1 MSAPKTPKTAAPPTT
16 PITIRGKVY
25 LAKLCQLKH
34 ADLRFYADN
43 PRVYSALHD
52 GNGKTPTQE
61 EIEEH
66 LQTLEHVKELR
77 REIKENGGLIE
88 PLYVK
93 ESSLEVVEGN
103 SRLAAYR
110 LLAVENA
117 VVWEKVL
124 CAVMPSEVTDSAIAS
139 LLGQLHLKGKKDW
152 RPYEQASYLHRR
164 HRKEGVSIPTLQKEF
179 NLGDKLIRHRIAVI
193 DFMIK
198 HSDNTVERWSHYD
211 ELLKS
216 SAIKK
221 ARENHSEFEQVIVEK
236 IKSGE
241 MKAVE
246 VRDKLKVVCGA
257 KSENPIKQVISGGS
271 LDEAYKA
278 AKSIGGENAAV
289 KKLRAFRTWAALNG
303 TRAAMKMA
311 TENVKKEIRF
321 ELKEIRGKVASLL
334 KAAGPT

>member
-1 MSAPKTPKTAAPPTT
+1 MSVSKASKTSDSPTT

-34 ADLRFYADN
+34 SDLRFYADN

-52 GNGKTPTQE
+52 GDGKVPTQE

-77 REIKENGGLIE
+77 QEIKENGGLIE

-93 ESSLEVVEGN
+93 EISLEVVEGN

-110 LLAVENA
+110 LLADENA
-117 VVWEKVL
+117 VLWEKVL
-124 CAVMPSEVTDSAIAS
+124 CAVLPKEVTDSAIAS

-164 HRKEGVSIPTLQKEF
+164 HGKEGISIPTLQKEF

-198 HSDNTVERWSHYD
+198 HGDNTIERWSHYD

-221 ARENHSEFEQVIVEK
+221 ARENHSGFEQVIVDK
-236 IKSGE
+236 IKSGDL
-241 MKAVE
+241 KAVE

-271 LDEAYKA
+271 LEEAYKA
-278 AKSIGGENAAV
+278 AKSMGGENAAV
-289 KKLRAFRTWAALNG
+289 KKLRGFRTWAAANS
-303 TRAAMKMA
+303 TRDAFKRAP
-311 TENVKKEIRF
+311 EPVKKEVRF
-321 ELKEIRGKVASLL
+321 ELKEIRAKMTILLRAAS
-334 KAAGPT
+334 